1 MLFSDYLDQRGLI
14 LILFSLLAILL
25 SIVFQKYKIN
35 KKSLSI
41 SSILTITFILGFVG
55 VGAVLEN
62 TKISN
67 QDIVEIKV
75 VIDRYN
81 KNKDLFAENNSHNI
95 DYLNT
100 LSKLEF
106 VITNESTT
114 YRELGKTGYA
124 EFRDQINIKLY
135 NKYRNIV

>member
-55 VGAVLEN
+55 VGAVLDN

-106 VITNESTT
+106 MITNESTT

-124 EFRDQINIKLY
+124 EFSDHINIKLY